1 MAAPRTVTIK
11 DSSQISN
18 VSYDPSS
25 KTMQIRFKNNT
36 MYMYANVAPSIF
48 GALISADSVGSYFA
62 RYVRHKYNGVKVELL
77 TARRI
82 CAFCKTSFPM
92 VEMLRCGKDYLCHDK
107 LGCYRRRMAKDEAC
121 TIRNSSSESHSSND
135 LIG

>member
-36 MYMYANVAPSIF
+36 MYMYTNVAPSIF

-62 RYVRHKYNGVKVELL
+62 RYVRHKYNGVKVEL
-77 TARRI
+77 
-82 CAFCKTSFPM
+82 
-92 VEMLRCGKDYLCHDK
+92 
-107 LGCYRRRMAKDEAC
+107 
-121 TIRNSSSESHSSND
+121 
-135 LIG
+135 